1 MTRSQAALRGT
12 FFIVMAVV
20 LVSAS
25 AVTALAKPSRRT
37 PAATLRLTA
46 TQTRHDTAAARRPQ
60 HRAKSVSHART
71 IARTAFRSQ
80 KAQPVRLL
88 PLVVVDA
95 GHGGGDPGAIGPSGT
110 LEKTVALATAQE
122 LGRQLRATRRYRV
135 LFTRDDDT
143 FVSLPARVRLAIT
156 NGAALMISIHAD
168 ASVDQ
173 RARGASVYIRPA
185 QSSGPDVT
193 HLPAH
198 SGSRAIARALAEP
211 APPTLESARLQLA
224 MVASLDDDLSMVPD
238 PARLGRFHVLGAVG
252 IPSVLVETG
261 FISNLR
267 DEALLRQPRHRAMIA
282 RAIRDAVED
291 YFAMQRPSAVPAPD

>member
-1 MTRSQAALRGT
+1 MTQSQPVLRST
-12 FFIVMAVV
+12 FFIMMAAA

-25 AVTALAKPSRRT
+25 AVTALAKPSRHT

-46 TQTRHDTAAARRPQ
+46 TQTRPDIAAARRPQ
-60 HRAKSVSHART
+60 QRAKSVSHAR
-71 IARTAFRSQ
+71 IVARTAFRVQ
-80 KAQPVRLL
+80 KAPPVRLL

-143 FVSLPARVRLAIT
+143 LVSLPARVRLAIT

-173 RARGASVYIRPA
+173 RTRGASVYIRPA
-185 QSSGPDVT
+185 RSSGPDVT

-198 SGSRAIARALAEP
+198 SGSSAIARALAEP

-238 PARLGRFHVLGAVG
+238 PAREGRFYVLGAVG

-291 YFAMQRPSAVPAPD
+291 YFAMQRPVRGSRT